1 MCKNILLI
9 GGTGTLSTA
18 VMKRTVMCGY
28 NVYVLNR
35 GNRNEMLLPSVIPL
49 IADFY
54 DAGSIRKAIEGL
66 SFAVVVDFL
75 SRKSQ
80 DVERTFPLF
89 LNVKQYILIS
99 SACVY
104 RRFPED
110 GVLTENAPKP
120 NNNWSYSI
128 EKLQCEEV
136 LMKLSKNYG
145 INYTIVRPYITYDN
159 RRIPFGLAP
168 TYYTTHWTIAARI
181 LSGKPLFLWDD
192 GMTRCTLTHVDDF
205 AIGLVGLF
213 ENSQAYNEDFHIVSD
228 KSQSWLDMLLL
239 LYKTL
244 DVKPNIIFIPT
255 DYICRCL
262 PEYRG
267 MLLGDRSLNAEFDIS
282 KLKSAVPYFEPS
294 VSLEDGLAE
303 VIAYYRAHN
312 FLDGIDYAWD
322 GKIDRLISSYGKS
335 CNLHY
340 RDYLGEKR
348 ISNYWKYLIG
358 RHVLFLYLIRVY
370 VFLRKRLWRK

>member
-18 VMKRTVMCGY
+18 VMKRAVMCGY

-35 GNRNEMLLPSVIPL
+35 GNHNEMLLPSVIPL

-54 DAGSIRKAIEGL
+54 DESSIRKVIEGL

-75 SRKSQ
+75 SRKPQ
-80 DVERTFPLF
+80 DVERTLLLF
-89 LNVKQYILIS
+89 LNVEQYIFIS

-104 RRFPED
+104 RRSPED
-110 GVLTENAPKP
+110 GILTENAPKP

-128 EKLQCEEV
+128 EKLRCEEV
-136 LMKLSKNYG
+136 LMELSKNYG

-159 RRIPFGLAP
+159 KRIPFGLAP
-168 TYYTTHWTIAARI
+168 SHNTTHWTIIARI
-181 LSGKPLFLWDD
+181 LSGKPMFLWDD
-192 GMTRCTLTHVDDF
+192 GMTKCTLTHVDDF
-205 AIGLVGLF
+205 SIGLVGLF
-213 ENSQAYNEDFHIVSD
+213 ENPQAYNEDFHIVTD
-228 KSQSWLDMLLL
+228 KSLSWLDMLLL
-239 LYKTL
+239 LYEML
-244 DVKPNIIFIPT
+244 GVKPNIIFVPT
-255 DYICRCL
+255 DYICHCL

-267 MLLGDRSLNAEFDIS
+267 MLLGDRALNAEFDIA
-282 KLKSAVPYFEPS
+282 KLKRAVPYFEPS

-370 VFLRKRLWRK
+370 VFLRNRLWRK